1 MESKYVLLKLCVL
14 NIYHFAKIVQPI
26 NLSVEVITFQ
36 ISSNSLIVTMN
47 SDRTCQILSGND
59 NRILGYA
66 VALNKITLIGDVDY
80 WTSIQHRF
88 YRLLDVL
95 ILRLHIR
102 MTDIVYMNYYI
113 LEKKVLIFI
122 FNEKYFLDNNSFK
135 IYS

>member
-1 MESKYVLLKLCVL
+1 
-14 NIYHFAKIVQPI
+14 
-26 NLSVEVITFQ
+26 
-36 ISSNSLIVTMN
+36 MN
-47 SDRTCQILSGND
+47 SDRTCQILSGD
-59 NRILGYA
+59 GNRIFGYA

-95 ILRLHIR
+95 ILRFHIR

-113 LEKKVLIFI
+113 LEKRILIVI
-122 FNEKYFLDNNSFK
+122 FNEEYFLDNNSFK